1 MKNKTIRIT
10 EKELKKMIENKL
22 NHNIQQKDLSLSDN
36 LDEVISIDS
45 ETAEKDPDL
54 VKKLQ
59 DKIGDKDIIK
69 ISESYV
75 RKLIEQNEHAKIS
88 KNKLLKLLNIKK

>member
-10 EKELKKMIENKL
+10 EKELKEMIENKL
-22 NHNIQQKDLSLSDN
+22 NHNIQEKDFSLTNN
-36 LDEVISIDS
+36 LDEVVSIDS

-54 VKKLQ
+54 VKKIQ
-59 DKIGDKDIIK
+59 DKIGDENIIK

-75 RKLIEQNEHAKIS
+75 RNLIEQNELPKIT
-88 KNKLLKLLNIKK
+88 KDKLLKSLNIKK